1 VITVDEKPVLLAVD
15 DREDDL
21 GLVERLLAEAYGER
35 YRVLAIRSA
44 REALDTLGRLADE
57 HQPVALVLADLHL
70 PQTNGVELLGEAAR
84 ITPAARRVLLVSRKE
99 EEDAIRAL
107 KAVRIDLYV
116 VAPYARPEADL
127 FPALDDLLAGWEAA
141 RLRFDGVAVVG
152 YRFSPR
158 SHETRDFLVR
168 NGVPFRWLDVD
179 RDEEARRLVAASGTR
194 AHQLPLVIFPD
205 GSRLVQPTNAALGE
219 RIGLEAR
226 AGETFYDL
234 VIVGAGPAGLA
245 AAVYGASEGLR
256 TVMVERRAPG
266 GQAGQ
271 SALIESY
278 LGFPAG
284 LTGADLTRRA
294 VAQAREFEVEIV
306 TPQAATA
313 LRAEGASRVV
323 TLGDGSEL
331 RGHAVLLATG
341 VEWRRLDAPG
351 VERLTGVG
359 IHYGGT
365 ETEAFICRGEDVYI
379 VGGGNSAGQ
388 AALHFA
394 RHARAVTLLARE
406 DSLSASMSRY
416 LVEQVEGTA
425 NVGVRLRTVVIEAHG
440 DDRLEAI
447 TIRDEAT
454 GGEETMPTNALFV
467 FIGGA
472 PHTEWLAGAVARDG
486 RGYILSGPERAAP
499 RGEGHGRAGWN
510 LARDPFSLESS
521 IPGVFV
527 AGDVRRGSV
536 KRVAAGVGEGAA
548 AIQSVHRY
556 LSPLLPERDRRPRS
570 AGAAPRGEA
579 PADRIDTALD
589 GSFPAS
595 DAPPWWIGPSEEP
608 DP

>member
-1 VITVDEKPVLLAVD
+1 VVIVDEKPVLLAVD
-15 DREDDL
+15 GREDEL
-21 GLVERLLAEAYGER
+21 GLVERLLAGAYGER

-44 REALDTLGRLADE
+44 REAFDTLRRLADAR
-57 HQPVALVLADLHL
+57 QPVALVLADLHL

-84 ITPAARRVLLVSRKE
+84 TTPAARRVLLVSRKE
-99 EEDAIRAL
+99 EEAAIRAL
-107 KAVRIDLYV
+107 KAVRIDLYL

-194 AHQLPLVIFPD
+194 AHQLPLVILPD
-205 GSRLVQPTNAALGE
+205 GSRLVQPTKAVLAE
-219 RIGLEAR
+219 RIGLEVR
-226 AGETFYDL
+226 PGDTFYDL

-266 GQAGQ
+266 GQAGE

-284 LTGADLTRRA
+284 LTGADLARRA

-313 LRAEGASRVV
+313 LRAEGSSRVV

-351 VERLTGVG
+351 VERLTGAGVY
-359 IHYGGT
+359 YGGT
-365 ETEAFICRGEDVYI
+365 ETEAFHCRGEDVYI

-394 RHARAVTLLARE
+394 RHARAVTLLANE
-406 DSLSASMSRY
+406 ESLSGSMARY
-416 LVEQVEGTA
+416 LVEQIEGTP
-425 NVGVRLRTVVIEAHG
+425 NVGVRLRTVVVEAHG
-440 DDRLEAI
+440 GDRLEAV

-454 GGEETMPTNALFV
+454 GGEETVPTNALFV
-467 FIGGA
+467 FIGAA
-472 PHTEWLAGAVARDG
+472 PRTEWLAGAVARDG

-499 RGEGHGRAGWN
+499 RGEGHGRPGWN

-521 IPGVFV
+521 LPGVFV

-548 AIQSVHRY
+548 AIRLVHRY
-556 LSPLLPERDRRPRS
+556 LSPLMAERDRRPPS
-570 AGAAPRGEA
+570 AGAAAREEA
-579 PADRIDTALD
+579 LADRIDAALD
-589 GSFPAS
+589 GTFPAS
-595 DAPPWWIGPSEEP
+595 DPPPWWGGPS
-608 DP
+608 